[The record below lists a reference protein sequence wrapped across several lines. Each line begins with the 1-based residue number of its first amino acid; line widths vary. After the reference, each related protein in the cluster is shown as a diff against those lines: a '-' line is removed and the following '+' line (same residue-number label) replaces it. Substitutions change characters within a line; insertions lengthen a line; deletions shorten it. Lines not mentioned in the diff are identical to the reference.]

1 MSFIFVLAVL
11 ATTAPVAVERT
22 SGRVAVVRGE
32 TVEVLGADLE
42 RREAVLPAPAGE
54 VELLE
59 FISGVVTY
67 AFAMPRSGSS
77 ARAAVE
83 VESGIE
89 KLIWPNVGI
98 GERFPGLTA
107 RLSADGAGLFEFL
120 RLDDALREELGLP
133 EDIPDGAGTVAT
145 YRFADERVWAIA
157 AADFADAVALA
168 PGDALV
174 ATSDGGLLRFRSGA
188 GLLWRRPGQGK
199 PLTLLD
205 FEPVQGLAL
214 VGGDGGLEVVAVDSG
229 QGRGEWRRDGIADAR
244 LLADGRLVAATGLG
258 ELLLVTLAGGRPPA
272 VSPLQNSDSESGPPP
287 GGLCSGRA
295 RPLACVHPAP
305 GGVLVPA
312 PAGWHLLPLSGPA
325 YRGQHPPR
333 VTPAAAAPPSR

>member
-32 TVEVLGADLE
+32 TVEVFGADLE

-67 AFAMPRSGSS
+67 AFAMPRSGSP
-77 ARAAVE
+77 ARAAVG
-83 VESGIE
+83 VEDGIE
-89 KLIWPNVGI
+89 RLIWPNVGI

-174 ATSDGGLLRFRSGA
+174 ATSDGGLLRFRTGA

-199 PLTLLD
+199 PLTMLD
-205 FEPVQGLAL
+205 VEPAQGLAV

-229 QGRGEWRRDGIADAR
+229 QRRGEWRRDGIVDAR
-244 LLADGRLVAATGLG
+244 LLADGRLVAATGVG
-258 ELLLVTLAGGRPPA
+258 EVLLVTLTEGRPPA
-272 VSPLQNSDSESGPPP
+272 VSRLENLDSDSGRPP
-287 GGLCSGRA
+287 GGPCPGQA

-305 GGVLVPA
+305 GGVIVPA
-312 PAGWHLLPLSGPA
+312 GAGWHLLPLP
-325 YRGQHPPR
+325 GQGHGGQPPPR
-333 VTPAAAAPPSR
+333 VSPAAAAPPSR